1 MRILIVDDEPP
12 ARRRIRALLKSVPD
26 AEIVGECANG
36 RDAIGAIRDQRP
48 DLVFLDIQMPE
59 LDGFGVVDACRT
71 AAAPLFV
78 FVTAYDAHAIR
89 AFDVHALDYL
99 LKPFDKSRFQDTL
112 QRARDQL
119 GRGEAAQTGQQLL
132 ALLNDLRGVRQT
144 EDRIAIKETGRTVFL
159 PVRQI
164 DWIES
169 SGNYVTI
176 HAGNSTHM
184 LRESMKAME
193 SRLNP
198 REFRRIHRN
207 FIVNLSR
214 VAELHPW
221 SADEH
226 VLLLRNGAKLPV
238 SRRYRRNLDAS
249 P

>member
-12 ARRRIRALLKSVPD
+12 ARRRIRALLKDVPD
-26 AEIVGECANG
+26 AEIVGECSNG
-36 RDAIGAIRDQRP
+36 RDAVAAIRDHKP

-59 LDGFGVVDACRT
+59 LDGFGVVNACRT
-71 AAAPLFV
+71 VNAPLFV

-99 LKPFDKSRFQDTL
+99 LKPFDKGRFQDTL

-119 GRGEAAQTGQQLL
+119 VKGEATQTSRQLL
-132 ALLNDLRGVRQT
+132 ALLNDLRGARQS
-144 EDRIAIKETGRTVFL
+144 EDRIAIRESGRTVFL

-176 HAGNSTHM
+176 HAGTATHM
-184 LRESMKAME
+184 LRETMKAMQA
-193 SRLNP
+193 RLNP
-198 REFRRIHRN
+198 REFRRVHRN

-221 SADEH
+221 RGDEH
-226 VLLLRNGAKLPV
+226 VVLLRNGAKLPV

-249 P
+249 L

>member
-12 ARRRIRALLKSVPD
+12 ARRRIRALLKNVPD

-36 RDAIGAIRDQRP
+36 RDAIAAIRDHKP

-59 LDGFGVVDACRT
+59 LDGFGVVDASQT
-71 AAAPLFV
+71 VNPPLFV

-99 LKPFDKSRFQDTL
+99 LKPFDKNRFQDTL

-119 GRGEAAQTGQQLL
+119 TKGEAAQTGRQLL
-132 ALLNDLRGVRQT
+132 ELLNDLRGAQQS
-144 EDRIAIKETGRTVFL
+144 EERIAIRESGRTVFL

-176 HAGNSTHM
+176 HAGTATHM
-184 LRESMKAME
+184 LRETMKAME
-193 SRLNP
+193 TRLNP

-207 FIVNLSR
+207 VIVNLTR

-221 SADEH
+221 RGDEH
-226 VLLLRNGAKLPV
+226 VVLLRNGAKLPV

-249 P
+249 L